1 MPTWPPRSRA
11 SQQLEGQLAA
21 ANAQL
26 QQAALD
32 ASVAAEAYN
41 GAMWRLSEAKKSV
54 RKAEAAELKAKE
66 NVKVQRSGIVTFVTD
81 SYQNGTEL
89 NSATAI
95 MSDEG
100 PKGLMNRYGV
110 VESAGDSMEARYDN
124 YREASAVAKAYT
136 VKAAKAQK
144 RQESLAVEARDLRNA
159 AEAAANSAAVAAG
172 QIASQKE
179 ELVQALAS
187 AQNISIEL
195 AGKRQQAL
203 EKIAQE
209 KAAAAAQAKAREEAK
224 AASSAGPPTSRHGT
238 RSPPGRTAGMP
249 RTTAT
254 PTAARPGAATST
266 RARPSTAHPPHPAP
280 APSARSPTPS
290 DSWASPTSGLQTVR
304 ARSTAPA

>member
-1 MPTWPPRSRA
+1 MRPAFRMALAAATTLALTLPLAGVASADPKPDPVPTQKQVDRA
-11 SQQLEGQLAA
+11 RADVATKKQSVAQLEGQLAA

-110 VESAGDSMEARYDN
+110 VESAGDSMEA
-124 YREASAVAKAYT
+124 A
-136 VKAAKAQK
+136 
-144 RQESLAVEARDLRNA
+144 LRR
-159 AEAAANSAAVAAG
+159 VP
-172 QIASQKE
+172 
-179 ELVQALAS
+179 
-187 AQNISIEL
+187 
-195 AGKRQQAL
+195 R
-203 EKIAQE
+203 
-209 KAAAAAQAKAREEAK
+209 RHP
-224 AASSAGPPTSRHGT
+224 SS
-238 RSPPGRTAGMP
+238 P
-249 RTTAT
+249 R
-254 PTAARPGAATST
+254 
-266 RARPSTAHPPHPAP
+266 
-280 APSARSPTPS
+280 PTP
-290 DSWASPTSGLQTVR
+290 
-304 ARSTAPA
+304 